1 MNRKGIS
8 PILAAVL
15 LFAVT
20 VSIVGIFANFAPN
33 LIGTVTSGTE
43 QQASNQ
49 IKCEGAGISFEG
61 INYDTDGTPENVTV
75 NVRNTG
81 ESELNNLTV
90 AVFNE
95 NNEVLNQT
103 QDVTAEVQGITGK
116 TVRLDDG
123 GTPGYVQAF
132 SGQCGSI
139 EIRQEI
145 QT

>member
-43 QQASNQ
+43 QQASSQ

-95 NNEVLNQT
+95 DNEVLNQT
-103 QDVTAEVQGITGK
+103 QDVTAGVQGITGK

>member
-49 IKCEGAGISFEG
+49 IQCEGAGISFEG
-61 INYDTDGTPENVTV
+61 VNYDTTTPEEVTV

-103 QDVTAEVQGITGK
+103 QDVTAGVQGITGE

>member
-43 QQASNQ
+43 QQASSQ

-95 NNEVLNQT
+95 DNEVLNQT
-103 QDVTAEVQGITGK
+103 QDVTAGVQGITGK
-116 TVRLDDG
+116 TVRL
-123 GTPGYVQAF
+123 TPGYVQAF

>member
-43 QQASNQ
+43 QQASSQ

-103 QDVTAEVQGITGK
+103 QDVTAEVQGITGE